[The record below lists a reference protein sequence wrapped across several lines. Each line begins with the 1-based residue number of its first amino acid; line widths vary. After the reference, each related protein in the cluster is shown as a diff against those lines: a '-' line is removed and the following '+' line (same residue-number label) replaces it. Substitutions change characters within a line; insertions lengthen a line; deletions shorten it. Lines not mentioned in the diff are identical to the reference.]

1 MGGKGSVSFSAHIS
15 QICQYVVTIFS
26 TQTAAE
32 TPASLLI
39 LIADC
44 FLGVWGLFIMCGEFF
59 VWLGFCLFIF
69 CCLGFF

>member
-26 TQTAAE
+26 TQTAAG
-32 TPASLLI
+32 TPVSLPV

-44 FLGVWGLFIMCGEFF
+44 FLGVWGLFVCVLAFLFGWGF
-59 VWLGFCLFIF
+59 VCLF
-69 CCLGFF
+69 